1 MSSPS
6 RRAGALPAPML
17 YSIRETE
24 RLLGVSRPTIYR
36 LIAAGR
42 LVALKIGNATGR
54 WRERREFDLTM
65 TLEAKIAAMS
75 PEQRLARLMEL
86 QLKAAQVI
94 DAKTVEVEPK
104 D

>member
-1 MSSPS
+1 MRLGDRGEGHIMSSPS

-42 LVALKIGNATGR
+42 LVALKIGNATR
-54 WRERREFDLTM
+54 IPASEIDRL
-65 TLEAKIAAMS
+65 LAEAI
-75 PEQRLARLMEL
+75 RLGGG
-86 QLKAAQVI
+86 AQ
-94 DAKTVEVEPK
+94 
-104 D
+104 